1 MAAQSATP
9 LLKVEGLKQYFK
21 VNKNFTV
28 KAVDDVSFEIYPGE
42 TYGLVGESGSGKST
56 IGRSII
62 RLYDPTAG
70 KITFDGQDISGRLTH
85 AQNNTLRTQMQMI
98 FQDPMS
104 SLNPRKKV
112 EDIIG
117 EGLDIHHMYKTREER
132 REKVEKILAKVGLA
146 PEHAE
151 RYPHQFS
158 GGQRQRVGIARA
170 LIMNPK
176 LIIADEC
183 ISALDVSIQAQVVNL
198 LYNIVDRIYIGHISG
213 IGAAALT
220 GVGLFTP
227 ILMLLN
233 AFAMLIGSGGA
244 PRTAIAM
251 GQGDKKQAEKIVSNS
266 FTMLLLFSVVLTIVF
281 YAAAPTLLR
290 LFGASDTTL
299 PYALAYSR
307 IYILGTICV
316 LIVLGMNTFITAQGF
331 AKISMLTTVIGAV
344 INIVLDPILIFGL
357 GMGVKGAA
365 IATVLSQAVGAIWVI
380 RFLTGPKTILKIRK
394 EDMKLEGKII
404 MPVLAL
410 GISTFVMLSTES
422 LLSISFSSSLA
433 RYGGDVAVGAMTVI
447 TSASQLCTMPIS
459 GICQGGQPVMSF
471 NFGAGKKDRVKQ
483 AFRFQLTLCLSYTT
497 IFWLLMML
505 VPGAVAGIFTSDAS
519 LIDYTTWAMRIYMAG
534 IFSTGVQIACQQSF
548 MALGQAK
555 VSLLLACL
563 RKLILLIPLIFILPH
578 VVANPVFGVFLAEP
592 VSDIIAATVTATTFF
607 LQFNKIL
614 DKGAGRV

>member
-1 MAAQSATP
+1 MAQTQKKQGDMGTGSVKKLLLQLMIPAVVAQ
-9 LLKVEGLKQYFK
+9 
-21 VNKNFTV
+21 
-28 KAVDDVSFEIYPGE
+28 I
-42 TYGLVGESGSGKST
+42 
-56 IGRSII
+56 
-62 RLYDPTAG
+62 
-70 KITFDGQDISGRLTH
+70 
-85 AQNNTLRTQMQMI
+85 
-98 FQDPMS
+98 
-104 SLNPRKKV
+104 
-112 EDIIG
+112 
-117 EGLDIHHMYKTREER
+117 
-132 REKVEKILAKVGLA
+132 
-146 PEHAE
+146 
-151 RYPHQFS
+151 
-158 GGQRQRVGIARA
+158 
-170 LIMNPK
+170 
-176 LIIADEC
+176 
-183 ISALDVSIQAQVVNL
+183 VNL
-198 LYNIVDRIYIGHISG
+198 LYNIVDRIYIGHIPG

-233 AFAMLIGSGGA
+233 AFAMLIGAGGA

-251 GQGDKKQAEKIVSNS
+251 GQGDKDQAEQIVSNS
-266 FTMLLLFSVVLTIVF
+266 FTMLLIFSVLLTVVF
-281 YAAAPTLLR
+281 YAAAPALLR
-290 LFGASDTTL
+290 MFGASDATL

-307 IYILGTICV
+307 IYILGSVCV
-316 LIVLGMNTFITAQGF
+316 LIVLGMNPFITTQGF

-344 INIVLDPILIFGL
+344 INIILDPILIFAFGL
-357 GMGVKGAA
+357 GVQGAA
-365 IATVLSQAVGAIWVI
+365 IATVLSQAVGAIWI
-380 RFLTGPKTILKIRK
+380 LRFLTGPKTILKIRK

-447 TSASQLCTMPIS
+447 TSVSQLASMPVS
-459 GICQGGQPVMSF
+459 GVCQGGQPVMSF

-563 RKLILLIPLIFILPH
+563 RKIILLIPLIFILPH
-578 VVANPVFGVFLAEP
+578 VLPDAVFGVFLAEP
-592 VSDIIAATVTATTFF
+592 VSDILAATITTLTFF
-607 LQFNKIL
+607 ARFDKIL
-614 DKGAGRV
+614 DRGAAYV

>member
-1 MAAQSATP
+1 MAQTQKKQQDMGTGDVKK
-9 LLKVEGLKQYFK
+9 LLLQLMIP
-21 VNKNFTV
+21 
-28 KAVDDVSFEIYPGE
+28 AVV
-42 TYGLVGESGSGKST
+42 
-56 IGRSII
+56 
-62 RLYDPTAG
+62 
-70 KITFDGQDISGRLTH
+70 
-85 AQNNTLRTQMQMI
+85 
-98 FQDPMS
+98 
-104 SLNPRKKV
+104 
-112 EDIIG
+112 
-117 EGLDIHHMYKTREER
+117 
-132 REKVEKILAKVGLA
+132 
-146 PEHAE
+146 
-151 RYPHQFS
+151 
-158 GGQRQRVGIARA
+158 
-170 LIMNPK
+170 
-176 LIIADEC
+176 
-183 ISALDVSIQAQVVNL
+183 AQVVNL

-471 NFGAGKKDRVKQ
+471 NFGAGKKDRVKK
-483 AFRFQLTLCLSYTT
+483 AFYTT

-592 VSDIIAATVTATTFF
+592 VSDIIAAAVTATTFF

>member
-1 MAAQSATP
+1 MAQTQKKQQDMGTGDVKK
-9 LLKVEGLKQYFK
+9 LLLQLMIP
-21 VNKNFTV
+21 
-28 KAVDDVSFEIYPGE
+28 AVV
-42 TYGLVGESGSGKST
+42 
-56 IGRSII
+56 
-62 RLYDPTAG
+62 
-70 KITFDGQDISGRLTH
+70 
-85 AQNNTLRTQMQMI
+85 
-98 FQDPMS
+98 
-104 SLNPRKKV
+104 
-112 EDIIG
+112 
-117 EGLDIHHMYKTREER
+117 
-132 REKVEKILAKVGLA
+132 
-146 PEHAE
+146 
-151 RYPHQFS
+151 
-158 GGQRQRVGIARA
+158 
-170 LIMNPK
+170 
-176 LIIADEC
+176 
-183 ISALDVSIQAQVVNL
+183 AQVVNL

-505 VPGAVAGIFTSDAS
+505 VPGAS